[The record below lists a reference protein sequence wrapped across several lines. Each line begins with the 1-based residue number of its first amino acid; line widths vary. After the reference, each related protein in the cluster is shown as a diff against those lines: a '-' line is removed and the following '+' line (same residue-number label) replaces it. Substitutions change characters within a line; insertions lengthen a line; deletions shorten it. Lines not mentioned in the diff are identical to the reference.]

1 MKRIEFVLCLF
12 FISTIS
18 FAQKEIAPTKTWMLI
33 SGLGCISQ
41 MIRFLK

>member
-18 FAQKEIAPTKTWMLI
+18 FAQKEIAPTKNLDV
-33 SGLGCISQ
+33 SV
-41 MIRFLK
+41 K